1 MQDLILENSRLRSE
15 NQKLSNTVLEI
26 KDILKEISVEIKE
39 IKHELKTNKP
49 VVSIP
54 SINFPINVDS
64 NMQKKDFSEQKNQSM
79 FIPTPDPDSLKD
91 GISKQIRSKKLNKD
105 LLMAAAKLRDVKKE

>member
-15 NQKLSNTVLEI
+15 NKSLYKDLSDI
-26 KDILKEISVEIKE
+26 KDILKEICKEIKE
-39 IKHELKTNKP
+39 IKTEVKTNKP

-54 SINFPINVDS
+54 SVNFQGNVDMPS
-64 NMQKKDFSEQKNQSM
+64 QKKDFSEQKNQSM